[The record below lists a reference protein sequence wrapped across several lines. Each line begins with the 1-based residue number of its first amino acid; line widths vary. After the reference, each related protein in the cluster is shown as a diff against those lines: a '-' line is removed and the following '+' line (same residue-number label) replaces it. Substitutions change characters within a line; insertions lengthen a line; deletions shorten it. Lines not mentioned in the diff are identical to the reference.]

1 LLPDHST
8 TEQEATADMADFG
21 YEHERLPAAVR
32 RNFIACF
39 VIGIVLLMWM
49 LYISIDGVIFAVLSS
64 YWFWFASGELVVGAN
79 GDPVEARL
87 YYAPWMMLVL
97 ALLVI
102 GNILLLLA
110 AILSIVISSKGIS
123 GRSAGVEF
131 EVLPPASLA
140 TAANQRVHVIVGN
153 RLL

>member
-1 LLPDHST
+1 
-8 TEQEATADMADFG
+8 MADFG
-21 YEHERLPAAVR
+21 YEQERLPAAVR

-39 VIGIVLLMWM
+39 VISIVLLMWM
-49 LYISIDGVIFAVLSS
+49 LYISIEGVIFAVLTF
-64 YWFWFASGELVVGAN
+64 YWLWFASGEWLVGAI

-87 YYAPWMMLVL
+87 GFPPWMMLVT

-140 TAANQRVHVIVGN
+140 TAANQLVHVIVGN
-153 RLL
+153 SFCECYVIASHCPSFT